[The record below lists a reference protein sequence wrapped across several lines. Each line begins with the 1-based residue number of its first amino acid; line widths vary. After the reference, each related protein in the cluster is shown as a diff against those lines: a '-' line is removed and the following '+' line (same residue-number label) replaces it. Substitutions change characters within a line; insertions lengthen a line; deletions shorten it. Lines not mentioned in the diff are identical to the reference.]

1 MNLWTLARRLGF
13 SRKLT
18 VQLCWEAIRRD
29 MAALQRSIRTASIP
43 EHFAL
48 QKQVG
53 HRAMLAAGLHT
64 ACRAWKQYRRKG
76 ISEQVFWDTMGCFS
90 RFMEETR
97 VRFGE
102 YRFDRGWWTWRQLEL
117 RLFRLGQLEY
127 ELCGTGDDLRVAM
140 HIPSDA
146 DLSPEAVEASLA
158 QARAFVAQFY
168 PRWANTPFTC
178 HSWLLSPALLPYLK
192 PASHIRAFQSRFRIE
207 STDTDEACL
216 QWLFAAKPDAT
227 LETLPEDTSLR
238 RAVKAHLLSGGA
250 IGQSRGT
257 LEF

>member
-43 EHFAL
+43 EYFAL

-102 YRFDRGWWTWRQLEL
+102 YRFDRGWWTWRQLEQ
-117 RLFRLGQLEY
+117 RQFRLGQLEY
-127 ELCGTGDDLRVAM
+127 ELCGTVDDLRVAM

-146 DLSPEAVEASLA
+146 DLSPEAW
-158 QARAFVAQFY
+158 RR
-168 PRWANTPFTC
+168 PW
-178 HSWLLSPALLPYLK
+178 LK
-192 PASHIRAFQSRFRIE
+192 PGRLWRSFIPGGRI
-207 STDTDEACL
+207 
-216 QWLFAAKPDAT
+216 PP
-227 LETLPEDTSLR
+227 LPAIAGCFLR
-238 RAVKAHLLSGGA
+238 RCCR
-250 IGQSRGT
+250 I
-257 LEF
+257 